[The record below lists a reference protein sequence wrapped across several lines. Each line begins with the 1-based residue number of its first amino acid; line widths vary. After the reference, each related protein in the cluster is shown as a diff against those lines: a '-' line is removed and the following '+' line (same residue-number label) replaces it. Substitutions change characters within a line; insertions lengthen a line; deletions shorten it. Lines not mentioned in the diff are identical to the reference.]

1 MDKTSII
8 RALAFLLGVALFLLV
23 VWGAFRAVSDS
34 REIKKNQEND
44 AATLDA
50 DTSLALVIDALED
63 NWRKRV
69 DYRFGVAQDPL
80 NMSRTIIGYTYNR
93 AGFREMEE
101 DTEFRLS
108 ATVIDDNPKAIIK
121 YQGKSHV
128 VKTGDLIG
136 DGYYVQRIGAKS
148 AVLIKGGQ
156 TIYLENKALPAPP
169 DEMVPVNEG
178 QEQY

>member
-1 MDKTSII
+1 VDKTSII

-69 DYRFGVAQDPL
+69 DYRLGGSRSAQHE
-80 NMSRTIIGYTYNR
+80 RTIIGYTYNR

-121 YQGKSHV
+121 YQGKS
-128 VKTGDLIG
+128 TSSRRAI
-136 DGYYVQRIGAKS
+136 
-148 AVLIKGGQ
+148 
-156 TIYLENKALPAPP
+156 
-169 DEMVPVNEG
+169 
-178 QEQY
+178 